1 MLLTEQQQVKKEKKQ
16 ATGLL
21 DTKLETPNANFGKQV
36 SMPYDSTLSQG
47 GTNQWNVMGDVV
59 RQSFLNSGVDVP
71 RNQLFPQ
78 DVRLVT
84 TENLMRSGNPHAD
97 TDAYQ
102 KDYLERETGMNWGY
116 EIPIDNSNQD
126 GTRLDAYGKFL
137 PSDQQIYDKYAGVDY
152 FGNEAM
158 LGLTKMGAKVNKP
171 QSRFKFNKGT
181 QRGLLQP
188 VMNITGHEYAHYL
201 DSVFSGGRVML
212 SSVTEE
218 LLDDAY
224 QANQKLPS
232 QKELY
237 ERWMNDPRTEHLD
250 VADNLN
256 LKPSAQINPREV
268 LGKFYTESMVNSG
281 GNFENFAENIARSLG
296 TFMGSQH
303 LDEGHS
309 ENIMVQNKDVMRSIA
324 KLLNNMEF

>member
-1 MLLTEQQQVKKEKKQ
+1 MLITESQQVKEEKKQ
-16 ATGLL
+16 AVGLL

-36 SMPYDSTLSQG
+36 SMPYDSTLSKG

-59 RQSFLNSGVDVP
+59 RKSFLDSGVDVP
-71 RNQLFPQ
+71 RNKLFPQ

-102 KDYLERETGMNWGY
+102 KDYLERETGFGWDY
-116 EIPIDNSNQD
+116 ETPIADSNRD
-126 GTRLDAYGKFL
+126 GTKLDSYGKFL
-137 PSDQQIYDKYAGVDY
+137 PSDQQLQDIYPGVDAL
-152 FGNEAM
+152 GNEAM
-158 LGLTKMGAKVNKP
+158 LGLTKMGAKVSTP
-171 QSRFKFNKGT
+171 QARLRFNKGT
-181 QRGLLQP
+181 RQGLLQP
-188 VMNITGHEYAHYL
+188 VMNVTGHEYAHYL
-201 DSVFSGGRVML
+201 DSVFSGGRIML
-212 SSVTEE
+212 SNVTEE
-218 LLDDAY
+218 LVDDVY
-224 QANQKLPS
+224 QATQKLPT
-232 QKELY
+232 QRELY
-237 ERWMNDPRTEHLD
+237 EAWMNDPRTEHLD

-281 GNFENFAENIARSLG
+281 GNFENFTENIARSLG

-303 LDEGHS
+303 LDEGHGK
-309 ENIMVQNKDVMRSIA
+309 NIMIQNKDVMRSIA

>member
-1 MLLTEQQQVKKEKKQ
+1 MLLTESQQVKEEKKQ
-16 ATGLL
+16 AKGLL

-36 SMPYDSTLSQG
+36 SMPYDSTLSKG

-59 RQSFLNSGVDVP
+59 RKSFLDSGVDVP
-71 RNQLFPQ
+71 RNKLFPQ

-102 KDYLERETGMNWGY
+102 KDYLERETGFEWGY
-116 EIPIDNSNQD
+116 ETPEPNSSRD
-126 GTRLDAYGKFL
+126 GTKLDAYGKFL
-137 PSDQQIYDKYAGVDY
+137 PSDQQLQDIYPGVDAL
-152 FGNEAM
+152 GNEAM
-158 LGLTKMGAKVNKP
+158 LGLTKMGAKVSTP
-171 QSRFKFNKGT
+171 QARLRFNKGT
-181 QRGLLQP
+181 RQGLLQP
-188 VMNITGHEYAHYL
+188 VMNVTGHEYAHYL
-201 DSVFSGGRVML
+201 DSVFSGGRIML
-212 SSVTEE
+212 SNVTEE
-218 LLDDAY
+218 LVDDLY
-224 QANQKLPS
+224 QAKQKLPT
-232 QKELY
+232 QRELY
-237 ERWMNDPRTEHLD
+237 EAWMNDPRTEHLD

-281 GNFENFAENIARSLG
+281 GNFENFTENIARSLG

-303 LDEGHS
+303 LDEGHGK
-309 ENIMVQNKDVMRSIA
+309 NIMIQNKDVMRSIA

>member
-1 MLLTEQQQVKKEKKQ
+1 MLISEAKQVKEENKK
-16 ATGLL
+16 AKGLL
-21 DTKLETPNANFGKQV
+21 DTKLETPNSNFGKQV

-59 RQSFLNSGVDVP
+59 RQSFLDSGVDVP

-84 TENLMRSGNPHAD
+84 AENLTRSGNPHAD

-102 KDYLERETGMNWGY
+102 KDYLERETGFEWGY
-116 EIPIDNSNQD
+116 ETPIADSNKD

-137 PSDQQIYDKYAGVDY
+137 PSDQQLQDIYPGVNAL
-152 FGNEAM
+152 GNEAM
-158 LGLTKMGAKVNKP
+158 LGLTKMGAKVSTP
-171 QSRFKFNKGT
+171 QARFKFNRGT

-188 VMNITGHEYAHYL
+188 AMNVTGHEYAHYL
-201 DSVFSGGRVML
+201 DSVFSGGRIML
-212 SSVTEE
+212 SNVTEE
-218 LLDDAY
+218 LVDDAY
-224 QANQKLPS
+224 LANQKLPS

-281 GNFENFAENIARSLG
+281 GNFQNFAENIARSLG

-303 LDEGHS
+303 LDEGHGQ
-309 ENIMVQNKDVMRSIA
+309 NIMVQNKDVMRSIA